1 MLLPVLSPQ
10 EELLR
15 EVRPMPGEGQAG
27 GGTGQNLSLARPHLR
42 CLLSPMHPPCA
53 QVGSSWV
60 WTHHFPP
67 QWVNLGRLLETE
79 SPSAPFAL
87 QAAGALLRDTAHMLL
102 VLLSMLL

>member
-15 EVRPMPGEGQAG
+15 EVRPMLGEGQAG
-27 GGTGQNLSLARPHLR
+27 GRTGQKLSLARPHPR
-42 CLLSPMHPPCA
+42 CLLSPVHPPCA
-53 QVGSSWV
+53 QFGSSWV
-60 WTHHFPP
+60 WTHQFPP

-87 QAAGALLRDTAHMLL
+87 QAAGVLLRDTAHMLL
-102 VLLSMLL
+102 VLLSVSL